1 MSRPSRHTDSL
12 PLIPFTRASRV
23 ASNSKKRLS
32 NSLTWRSLSALNFRI
47 RNAVPLS
54 FHQRG
59 LSAWTLVASF
69 LLVFL
74 LAACARSPKNQAQ
87 RLPIT
92 VPKQYQ
98 KGEGPAQ
105 ANQHNWL
112 ADFNDPRLLE
122 LVESVQASN
131 FDLQAAAARLE
142 TATAN
147 QRITRSARFPSID
160 GTFSG
165 SRQKNNFQNLAGSIG
180 TRIFNN
186 YNLNARI
193 AWEADLWGKV
203 KNRTQAAIADVEA
216 EQANYQA
223 FQFSLAANALR
234 TWFDTVEAELQL
246 QLAQK
251 TLSVFEQ
258 NLKVVQASFERGL
271 PDRALDVRLTRAN
284 VENARSTV
292 ALRKRFRDSS
302 GRALEALLGRYP
314 NNELDISTDLP
325 SLILTV
331 PPGLPSELLHRRPDL
346 RSAER
351 QLAAAL
357 ERVKIAK
364 KDLLPTISLSS
375 SSGTSSGELRDV
387 LDPDLLIW
395 NLAGNIGQPIF
406 QGGRLLA
413 SIDAAKANSQ
423 AALAT
428 YAQTALN
435 AFQEVESLLAAE
447 HFLLE
452 ELQATQSA
460 ATESVAAET
469 LAWQQYQRGLVDII
483 TVLESQRRAFTAQ
496 SSLLTATNNRLAN
509 RINL

>member
-1 MSRPSRHTDSL
+1 MLCLVLLSL
-12 PLIPFTRASRV
+12 AS
-23 ASNSKKRLS
+23 
-32 NSLTWRSLSALNFRI
+32 
-47 RNAVPLS
+47 
-54 FHQRG
+54 
-59 LSAWTLVASF
+59 
-69 LLVFL
+69 
-74 LAACARSPKNQAQ
+74 CARSPKKQTDQ
-87 RLPIT
+87 LPIT
-92 VPKQYQ
+92 LPSLYQ
-98 KGEGPAQ
+98 KGRLNTETSQ
-105 ANQHNWL
+105 QNWL
-112 ADFNDPRLLE
+112 SDFNDPQLIRLIE
-122 LVESVQASN
+122 DVQASN
-131 FDLQAAAARLE
+131 YDLQAAAARLE
-142 TATAN
+142 TAAAN
-147 QRITRSARFPSID
+147 QKITRAAFFPTVN
-160 GTFSG
+160 GTLSG

-186 YNLNARI
+186 YNLNARV
-193 AWEADLWGKV
+193 AWEADLWGKI
-203 KNRTQAAIADVEA
+203 KNRTKAAIADVEA
-216 EQANYQA
+216 EQANFHA

-234 TWFDTVEAELQL
+234 TWFDAVEAELQL

-258 NLKVVQASFERGL
+258 NLTVVEASFERGL

-284 VENARSTV
+284 VENARSTL
-292 ALRKRFRDSS
+292 ALRKRVRDGV
-302 GRALEALLGRYP
+302 GRSLESLLGRYP
-314 NNELDISTDLP
+314 NNELTISTNLP
-325 SLILTV
+325 VLIHSV

-346 RSAER
+346 IRAER

-375 SSGTSSGELRDV
+375 TTGTSTGELRDL
-387 LDPDLLIW
+387 LDPDVLIW
-395 NLAGNIGQPIF
+395 NIAGNVGQPIF

-413 SIDAAKANSQ
+413 SIDVAKANSE

-447 HFLLE
+447 QFLLE
-452 ELQATQSA
+452 ELEATQEA

-496 SSLLTATNNRLAN
+496 SSLLTAMNNRLAN
-509 RINL
+509 RINLYLALGGDFSTLPESDTQTEAE